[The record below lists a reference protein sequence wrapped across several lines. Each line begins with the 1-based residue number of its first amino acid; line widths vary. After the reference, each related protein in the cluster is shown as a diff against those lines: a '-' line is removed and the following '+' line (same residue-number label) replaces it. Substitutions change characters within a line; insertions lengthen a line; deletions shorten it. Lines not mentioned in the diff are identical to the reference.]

1 MKINQ
6 EMIEVIKEVVQEQN
20 NILEEDIMKIL
31 DYAANQSTSQT
42 DLMVY
47 IQNLV
52 TSVLNK
58 GEER

>member
-20 NILEEDIMKIL
+20 DIPEQEIMNILH
-31 DYAANQSTSQT
+31 YAANQSTSQT
-42 DLMVY
+42 DLMVF

-52 TSVLNK
+52 TNMLK
-58 GEER
+58 TGDEK